1 MGMAAS
7 QARLLS
13 ITARIHDVEYQ
24 AQSIQNA
31 KVQLATQSDQVYND
45 YMEALD
51 AQTLTISTIGADGS
65 KARIT
70 ANFNNLFSSNRV
82 RPADGSIYALR
93 NEQGKL
99 VVENDVYNA
108 YESFGGTD
116 AYAFATYMLGGKASL
131 DANASDFDNYRD
143 NIHKKEE
150 AVYQKNKDNTDKIAK
165 DSTIDTLRKALEDY
179 VSDGDIYSGNL
190 KPDMRPKK
198 VEKNTK
204 VHYKTTEKL
213 CTNNSVK
220 IFAQVM
226 IRSLLI
232 TVV

>member
-190 KPDMRPKK
+190 KPEYETEEGR
-198 VEKNTK
+198 EKYEGT
-204 VHYKTTEKL
+204 L
-213 CTNNSVK
+213 QK
-220 IFAQVM
+220 IGRASCRERV
-226 IRSLLI
+226 
-232 TVV
+232 